1 VTDDRDF
8 SVFVDA
14 NARRLQQLAWVLTGD
29 WASAQDLVQAT
40 LEKCWPRWSRI
51 STHPSPEGYVRQVM
65 MSVFF
70 RWRRRRWVGEFPHAE
85 LPERAADDVFAAVEL
100 RNAIAE
106 ALLSLPPRQRA
117 VIALRYYE
125 DLSEEQTAHVLG
137 CSTGTVK
144 SQSSRAMA
152 KLRLMPALATFLAE
166 GVTL

>member
-40 LEKCWPRWSRI
+40 LEKCWPKWSRI
-51 STHPSPEGYVRQVM
+51 STHASPEGYVRQVM

-70 RWRRRRWVGEFPHAE
+70 RWRRRHWVGEYPHAE
-85 LPERAADDVFAAVEL
+85 LPERPADDVFAAVEL
-100 RNAIAE
+100 RNTISAAM
-106 ALLSLPPRQRA
+106 LSLPPRQRA

-125 DLSEEQTAHVLG
+125 DLSEEQTARVLG
-137 CSTGTVK
+137 CSIGNVK
-144 SQSSRAMA
+144 SQGSRALA
-152 KLRLMPALATFLAE
+152 KLRSMPALATFLAE
-166 GVTL
+166 GITL